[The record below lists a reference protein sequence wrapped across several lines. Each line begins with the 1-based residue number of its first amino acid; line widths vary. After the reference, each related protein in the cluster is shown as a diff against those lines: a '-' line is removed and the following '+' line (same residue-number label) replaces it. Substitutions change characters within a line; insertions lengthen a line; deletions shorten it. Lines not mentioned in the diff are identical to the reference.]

1 MMTTYTVKRI
11 MLCAGMNR
19 HQAGGTL
26 IGIVAGLVVGLAIA
40 LTVAIYVTKVPVP
53 FVQKVTPAA
62 SPNADDEAKK
72 NSTWD
77 PNSPM
82 YGKHPAG
89 AKPTATPDMDAAV
102 NPNAPPPSVLPPFNP
117 NANPNAAA
125 TKPLKK
131 PEPTLDPNDPIGQI
145 AKATQ
150 SPAKPK
156 PSAVPSA
163 PGEQAE
169 PPVTKPGDPW
179 TYFLQA
185 GAFRDQ
191 TQADA
196 QRAKLALTGFDAKI
210 TEREQAGSPIYRV
223 RMGPYNTLDEVNKA
237 KAKLEAQGIEG
248 ATVRVPR

>member
-1 MMTTYTVKRI
+1 MNIYTVKRI
-11 MLCAGMNR
+11 MPLAIIKSR
-19 HQAGGTL
+19 QSGGTL

-82 YGKHPAG
+82 YGKNPAG
-89 AKPTATPDMDAAV
+89 TKPKTTPEMDAAV

-117 NANPNAAA
+117 NAA
-125 TKPLKK
+125 TAKPPKQ
-131 PEPTLDPNDPIGQI
+131 PQPTQPTQPTLDPNDPIGQI

-150 SPAKPK
+150 SAAKPK
-156 PSAVPSA
+156 PSAT
-163 PGEQAE
+163 PGEQPGIPMA
-169 PPVTKPGDPW
+169 VQGDPW

-196 QRAKLALTGFDAKI
+196 QRAKLALSGFDAKI

-223 RMGPYNTLDEVNKA
+223 RMGPYNTLDDVNKA

>member
-1 MMTTYTVKRI
+1 MTIYTVKRI
-11 MLCAGMNR
+11 MPNTIVYRA
-19 HQAGGTL
+19 QAGGTL
-26 IGIVAGLVVGLAIA
+26 LGIVAGLVVGLAIA

-62 SPNADDEAKK
+62 TPNAEEEAKK

-82 YGKHPAG
+82 YGKNPAG
-89 AKPTATPDMDAAV
+89 SKPVATPDGDANM
-102 NPNAPPPSVLPPFNP
+102 NPNAPPPSVLPSTAKIAKQADAGLSPS
-117 NANPNAAA
+117 
-125 TKPLKK
+125 
-131 PEPTLDPNDPIGQI
+131 DPNDPIGQI

-156 PSAVPSA
+156 PSAVPKDPQTS
-163 PGEQAE
+163 QAE
-169 PPVTKPGDPW
+169 PPVAKPGDPW
-179 TYFLQA
+179 IYMLQA

-196 QRAKLALTGFDAKI
+196 QRAKLALNGFDAKI

-237 KAKLEAQGIEG
+237 KDKLEAQGIEG

>member
-1 MMTTYTVKRI
+1 
-11 MLCAGMNR
+11 
-19 HQAGGTL
+19 
-26 IGIVAGLVVGLAIA
+26 VGLAIA

-62 SPNADDEAKK
+62 TPNPEEEAKK

-82 YGKHPAG
+82 YGKNPAG
-89 AKPTATPDMDAAV
+89 SKPVATPDGDANV
-102 NPNAPPPSVLPPFNP
+102 NPNTPPPSVLPPS
-117 NANPNAAA
+117 A
-125 TKPLKK
+125 TAKPPKQ
-131 PEPTLDPNDPIGQI
+131 PDAGSSPSDPSDPIGQI

-156 PSAVPSA
+156 PSAA
-163 PGEQAE
+163 PKDTQNSPTSQAE
-169 PPVTKPGDPW
+169 PPVAKPGDPW
-179 TYFLQA
+179 IYMLQA

-196 QRAKLALTGFDAKI
+196 QRAKLALNGFDAKI

-223 RMGPYNTLDEVNKA
+223 RMGPYNTLDDVNKA